1 MIEPQLLLEL
11 LVRLLANPTRLDGGG
26 EPLEA
31 DVGRKIGEGVFAFAR
46 GAALAH
52 QPGFGAG
59 HMLHAFVMDSLRRSV
74 GDPHANGGE
83 GSGHRSLGSFSPTDA
98 TPFRLRQHLFRRHG
112 ELVRDLSL
120 ARASTSCDRKDQS
133 DVGGIDLLM
142 FWNADRPGELA
153 RVQPCRKA
161 AERPYPASASTIP
174 KRTP

>member
-83 GSGHRSLGSFSPTDA
+83 GSGHRSLGSFLRLMRRHFACANISSADKESWSGICRLRGRPRPATGKTSPT
-98 TPFRLRQHLFRRHG
+98 
-112 ELVRDLSL
+112 
-120 ARASTSCDRKDQS
+120 
-133 DVGGIDLLM
+133 
-142 FWNADRPGELA
+142 
-153 RVQPCRKA
+153 
-161 AERPYPASASTIP
+161 SAG
-174 KRTP
+174 